1 MRKRG
6 VKVLHRIANAEFL
19 RCVAVSTGTV
29 LVIEII
35 EVARIADLG
44 VVDVETPHL
53 IHDPGVVP
61 VE

>member
-1 MRKRG
+1 M
-6 VKVLHRIANAEFL
+6 HCIANAEFL

-35 EVARIADLG
+35 EVARIADFG
-44 VVDVETPHL
+44 VVDVETLHL
-53 IHDPGVVP
+53 IYDFGVVL